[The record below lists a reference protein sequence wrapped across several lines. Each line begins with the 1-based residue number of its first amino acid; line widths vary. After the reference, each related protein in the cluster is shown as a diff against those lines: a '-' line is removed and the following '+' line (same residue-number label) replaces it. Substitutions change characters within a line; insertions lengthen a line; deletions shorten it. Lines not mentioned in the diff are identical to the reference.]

1 MYLCRDR
8 CAWISPYGDGVPPV
22 SHPAN
27 LDECRLGHFVAPGS
41 KHEGSF
47 ARSGVYIARRSTPKG
62 WAGTLE
68 EPSTRT
74 GGQVMTESTDEG
86 AFPELFEVIQ
96 GYAQRDYN
104 HQVKALR
111 MIAAAYLPLF
121 EVPPMPDAKQV
132 VEDVLS
138 HNEFLMSNPQ
148 TGQLEPA
155 SVDAVVSVATS
166 RLVEEDLKWG
176 AECLLNIMDAL
187 RRRAQSE
194 GYETYVVD
202 AEEVL
207 DGLETILAA
216 DIVEDV
222 IEDIVEEG

>member
-1 MYLCRDR
+1 
-8 CAWISPYGDGVPPV
+8 
-22 SHPAN
+22 
-27 LDECRLGHFVAPGS
+27 
-41 KHEGSF
+41 
-47 ARSGVYIARRSTPKG
+47 
-62 WAGTLE
+62 
-68 EPSTRT
+68 
-74 GGQVMTESTDEG
+74 MTEPADGGS
-86 AFPELFEVIQ
+86 FPELFEVIHD
-96 GYAQRDYN
+96 YAQRDYS

-111 MIAAAYLPLF
+111 IIGAAYLPWF
-121 EVPPMPDAKQV
+121 QVPPMPDAKQV

-138 HNEFLMSNPQ
+138 RSEFLLSNPE

-176 AECLLNIMDAL
+176 AGCLLNVMDAL

-194 GYETYVVD
+194 GYETYVMD
-202 AEEVL
+202 ADEVL

-216 DIVEDV
+216 DIAEDV

>member
-1 MYLCRDR
+1 VTQ
-8 CAWISPYGDGVPPV
+8 PTDG
-22 SHPAN
+22 
-27 LDECRLGHFVAPGS
+27 
-41 KHEGSF
+41 
-47 ARSGVYIARRSTPKG
+47 
-62 WAGTLE
+62 
-68 EPSTRT
+68 
-74 GGQVMTESTDEG
+74 G

-96 GYAQRDYN
+96 GYAQKDFS

-111 MIAAAYLPLF
+111 IIAAAYLPQF
-121 EVPPMPDAKQV
+121 DVPPMPDAKQV
-132 VEDVLS
+132 IEDVLS
-138 HNEFLMSNPQ
+138 RNEFLLSNPQ

-176 AECLLNIMDAL
+176 ADCLLNVMDAL
-187 RRRAQSE
+187 RRRAQRE
-194 GYETYVVD
+194 GYETYVLD
-202 AEEVL
+202 ADEVL

>member
-1 MYLCRDR
+1 MTVP
-8 CAWISPYGDGVPPV
+8 ADG
-22 SHPAN
+22 
-27 LDECRLGHFVAPGS
+27 GS
-41 KHEGSF
+41 
-47 ARSGVYIARRSTPKG
+47 
-62 WAGTLE
+62 
-68 EPSTRT
+68 
-74 GGQVMTESTDEG
+74 
-86 AFPELFEVIQ
+86 FPELFEVIQ
-96 GYAQRDYN
+96 DYAQRDYS

-138 HNEFLMSNPQ
+138 RNEFLLSNPESNE
-148 TGQLEPA
+148 LEPA

-176 AECLLNIMDAL
+176 ASCLLNVMDAL

-194 GYETYVVD
+194 GYETYVLD
-202 AEEVL
+202 ADEVL

-216 DIVEDV
+216 DIAEDV